1 MSGNSGALGNLT
13 EVRKF
18 RHADFR
24 TFGPGIFYFR
34 NIGPEF
40 PRLLYPQ
47 CLICVYEVGPLPENP
62 KIRQLAHLDL
72 HFTDWL
78 GIWWL
83 SGDKVYIF
91 GRDVFAVWDF
101 IDSRLASWPID
112 RSSGKSSWHEASYDG
127 HIVFVKNDGIYTWE
141 IPPLEP
147 IEAPFVL
154 QQSVDGAMPGI
165 PSYFGYPDGQLV
177 DGGGTARSMTPQ
189 WYRGS
194 DRIPFKVD
202 LIDSESPPGT
212 STMFQVLVDI
222 RRQRVDVT
230 RYPKVSLPSSISEAH
245 STHAY
250 SRCGEMQFMAGHC
263 SLPGYALEI
272 LASIPL
278 GSRMLEVSTEK
289 ATRARV
295 MR

>member
-1 MSGNSGALGNLT
+1 
-13 EVRKF
+13 
-18 RHADFR
+18 
-24 TFGPGIFYFR
+24 
-34 NIGPEF
+34 
-40 PRLLYPQ
+40 
-47 CLICVYEVGPLPENP
+47 
-62 KIRQLAHLDL
+62 
-72 HFTDWL
+72 
-78 GIWWL
+78 
-83 SGDKVYIF
+83 
-91 GRDVFAVWDF
+91 
-101 IDSRLASWPID
+101 
-112 RSSGKSSWHEASYDG
+112 
-127 HIVFVKNDGIYTWE
+127 
-141 IPPLEP
+141 
-147 IEAPFVL
+147 
-154 QQSVDGAMPGI
+154 MPGI

-202 LIDSESPPGT
+202 LIDSGSPPGT

-272 LASIPL
+272 LASSNSWESYVRSLYREGHESEGHEMMCKPQIFCPISGRYAYVCNEGHGYNRGIANEHNRIHVHYL
-278 GSRMLEVSTEK
+278 LETES
-289 ATRARV
+289 
-295 MR
+295 